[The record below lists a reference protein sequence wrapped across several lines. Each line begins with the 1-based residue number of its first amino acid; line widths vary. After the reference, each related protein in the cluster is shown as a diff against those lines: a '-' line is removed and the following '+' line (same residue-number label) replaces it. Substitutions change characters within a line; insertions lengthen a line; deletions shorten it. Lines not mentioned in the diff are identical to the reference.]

1 MHITINTEL
10 IRLIRESEVL
20 AGKLSPPQLEKF
32 IEASLSL
39 PPEKQSELT
48 SQLKSEKEKMRT
60 VRKNALEEYEKSV
73 QTFVKHEKQNIEK
86 ISRKNEQE
94 KAENLLQNL

>member
-10 IRLIRESEVL
+10 IQLIRESEVL

-39 PPEKQSELT
+39 SPERQSELT
-48 SQLKSEKEKMRT
+48 SQLKSEQEKMRT
-60 VRKNALEEYEKSV
+60 VRKNALEEYEKTVS
-73 QTFVKHEKQNIEK
+73 TLVKHEKQTIEK